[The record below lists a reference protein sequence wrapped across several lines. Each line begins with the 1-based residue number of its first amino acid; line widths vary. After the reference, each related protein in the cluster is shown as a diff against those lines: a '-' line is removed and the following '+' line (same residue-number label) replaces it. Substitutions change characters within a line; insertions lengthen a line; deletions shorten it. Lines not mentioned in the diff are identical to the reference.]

1 MISEP
6 IKKSSAQNYEI
17 KWQKFLLYLTSEN
30 VPLQNIEFQHVIN
43 FLTHLFHVKALKPTT
58 IAHYRSALTL
68 PLKLKWNIDLRVPEV
83 NSLIRAMTLQRPKS
97 ITTAPSWKLSSVLD
111 LLEKGTE
118 PTSEISA
125 EIMCLRKA
133 AFLLL
138 LATGWRISELHA
150 CVRDEEFCNFTENS
164 SLIIRPHASFLAK
177 NEARKRMSF
186 KEVKPLINKD
196 TNTPSCLCPV
206 AALRSYLQHT
216 GNKQSGKL
224 FLSPSNHD
232 KILTVQ
238 QLGSHIR
245 SLIKTADQ
253 SSKVKTHDVRK
264 LAASHSFVETMVIGD
279 LVSNFNWSSP
289 AVFYKHYFTQAETLS
304 RPVSLPT

>member
-1 MISEP
+1 
-6 IKKSSAQNYEI
+6 
-17 KWQKFLLYLTSEN
+17 
-30 VPLQNIEFQHVIN
+30 
-43 FLTHLFHVKALKPTT
+43 
-58 IAHYRSALTL
+58 
-68 PLKLKWNIDLRVPEV
+68 
-83 NSLIRAMTLQRPKS
+83 
-97 ITTAPSWKLSSVLD
+97 
-111 LLEKGTE
+111 
-118 PTSEISA
+118 
-125 EIMCLRKA
+125 
-133 AFLLL
+133 
-138 LATGWRISELHA
+138 
-150 CVRDEEFCNFTENS
+150 
-164 SLIIRPHASFLAK
+164 
-177 NEARKRMSF
+177 MSF

-245 SLIKTADQ
+245 SLIKTADP
-253 SSKVKTHDVRK
+253 SSKVKTHDIRK

-304 RPVSLPT
+304 RPVSLPTQPTLLGLPFLLSTAGYLRYPLTGLVATNTLLSPIG